1 MTRYLPTIG
10 ILVCSMIW
18 GSTWLAIKFGLDT
31 LPPFLFAAIRFAL
44 ACGFLLIWM
53 KIQKL
58 SFPRDAHTW
67 KVMTVLGLV
76 LGLDYALVFWGEQFI
91 ESGIAAVLFSTMP
104 FFVAGFGRGMIPGH
118 SVTRVQG
125 IGILMSF
132 GGVIVVFLRNVTQ
145 SHGFAWG
152 DLAMIGAA
160 ACGAFISV
168 YAKQHAHHIHS
179 VTVST
184 VQVFVCAMVLLVLG
198 LVTEDIGHLR
208 ITTGG
213 WLAILYLAV
222 FGSAIAFALYMWV
235 IKKVSPVE
243 ASIVPVVSPLIAVL
257 LGWLIRDEPLGWN
270 ALVGGTLIVG
280 GVFLVNLLPHLRHKE
295 LVDQRREAA

>member
-1 MTRYLPTIG
+1 MSRYLPTIG
-10 ILVCSMIW
+10 ILICSVIW

-44 ACGFLLIWM
+44 AFGFLVLWM

-58 SFPRDAHTW
+58 SFPRDRQSW
-67 KVMTVLGLV
+67 KVMIILGLV

-91 ESGIAAVLFSTMP
+91 NSGIAAVLFSTMP
-104 FFVAGFGRGMIPGH
+104 FFVVAFGRGMLPGH
-118 SVTRVQG
+118 AVTRPQG
-125 IGILMSF
+125 FGILLSF
-132 GGVIVVFLRNVTQ
+132 GGVIVVFLRNLTEAG
-145 SHGFAWG
+145 HFMWG

-160 ACGAFISV
+160 SCGAFISV
-168 YAKQHAHHIHS
+168 YAKKHAHHIHS

-184 VQVFVCAMVLLVLG
+184 VQVLVCSVVLFSMG
-198 LVTEDIGHLR
+198 LTTEDVGHLN
-208 ITTGG
+208 ITIGG

-243 ASIVPVVSPLIAVL
+243 ASIVPVVSPLIAVV
-257 LGWLIRDEPLGWN
+257 LGWFVRGESLGWN
-270 ALVGGTLIVG
+270 VLVGGTMIVA
-280 GVFLVNLLPHLRHKE
+280 GVFFVNILPQLRQTGRLE
-295 LVDQRREAA
+295 PAREAA